1 MENNDDLNNE
11 KKTKEKQANNNEQT
25 PEINEHTPEI
35 NEQGQKKE
43 NEKIKNKK
51 KGIKENQ
58 LNDMK
63 YEILKEESSE
73 YDLSFKVIVIGNSGI

>member
-25 PEINEHTPEI
+25 PEINKHTPEI

-51 KGIKENQ
+51 KEIKENQ

>member
-1 MENNDDLNNE
+1 MEINDDLNNE
-11 KKTKEKQANNNEQT
+11 KKTKEKQANNDEQ
-25 PEINEHTPEI
+25 NPEI
-35 NEQGQKKE
+35 NEQSPGINEQEKKKE
-43 NEKIKNKK
+43 NEKIKNKTK
-51 KGIKENQ
+51 EIKENQ

>member
-1 MENNDDLNNE
+1 MEINDDLNNE
-11 KKTKEKQANNNEQT
+11 KKTKEKQANNDEQ
-25 PEINEHTPEI
+25 NPEI
-35 NEQGQKKE
+35 NEQSPGINEQEKKKE

-51 KGIKENQ
+51 KEIKENQ